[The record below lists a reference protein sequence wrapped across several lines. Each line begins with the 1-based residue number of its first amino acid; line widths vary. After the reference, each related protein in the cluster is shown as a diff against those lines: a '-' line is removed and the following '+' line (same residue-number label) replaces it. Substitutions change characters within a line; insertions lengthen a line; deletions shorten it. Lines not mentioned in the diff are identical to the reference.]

1 MGKIG
6 CGNMGTLVLSSLFFC
21 KLKMVL
27 KNKSVKKKIS
37 LLRRIRQSLGMER
50 AEGSRGSGGQGASWR
65 KWHLS
70 RDRKEVQGEPCSHLE
85 PPGRSGGG
93 ASKAKRGGGAGPA
106 LDSHLGQEGRGQ
118 WMR

>member
-1 MGKIG
+1 
-6 CGNMGTLVLSSLFFC
+6 
-21 KLKMVL
+21 
-27 KNKSVKKKIS
+27 
-37 LLRRIRQSLGMER
+37 MER